1 MLNTEQLKQIS
12 KTYAAIKVWFDGF
25 EQIDFNH
32 LDDVMANA
40 KMLKKFHS
48 VHTHNQL
55 LYNPEQKLS
64 LIATEINHHHVNG
77 ISDAEHNQLHWLVIR
92 ELDKDYG
99 HILIHPESFSHKL
112 SEFFNVDEF
121 DFQQNPEFSQRYHF
135 SSTQPA
141 KAYNFA
147 TPDRLRAIEKV
158 NDLVIEINDNK
169 LFASCTREL
178 NSADCVNL
186 VGVISHI

>member
-1 MLNTEQLKQIS
+1 MLSLEQLKQIN
-12 KTYAAIKVWFDGF
+12 KTYSAIKIWFDGF

-32 LDDVMANA
+32 LSDVMANA
-40 KMLKKFHS
+40 KMLKEFHS

-55 LYNPEQKLS
+55 LYNAKQKLS
-64 LIATEINHHHVNG
+64 LIATEINHNNIDDVSFDMN
-77 ISDAEHNQLHWLVIR
+77 NKLHWLVIR

-99 HILIHPESFSHKL
+99 HILIHPESFSQKL
-112 SEFFNVDEF
+112 SEFFNVNEF

-141 KAYNFA
+141 KAFEFA
-147 TPDRLRAIEKV
+147 KPERLRTIEKV
-158 NDLVIEINDNK
+158 NDLVIEINENK
-169 LFASCTREL
+169 LYASCIREL
-178 NSADCVNL
+178 NAADCVNL